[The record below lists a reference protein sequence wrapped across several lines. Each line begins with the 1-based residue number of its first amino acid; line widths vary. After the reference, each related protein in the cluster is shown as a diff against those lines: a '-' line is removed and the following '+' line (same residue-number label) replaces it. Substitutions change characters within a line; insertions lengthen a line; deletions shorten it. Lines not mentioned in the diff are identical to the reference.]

1 MTSIPLVTLS
11 EERKRRELRR
21 ALGHLEPHNTRR
33 FVALTSVCAA
43 WMALGWF
50 LLALSFNLTEPDTA
64 QAAFLA
70 ALLVGNGG
78 PAWTLILV
86 YWRKQQY

>member
-1 MTSIPLVTLS
+1 MTTLPLVTLS
-11 EERKRRELRR
+11 EERKQRELRR
-21 ALGHLEPHNTRR
+21 ALGHAQRHNTRHLL
-33 FVALTSVCAA
+33 VLTFLCAA
-43 WMALGWF
+43 WMVLGWF

-78 PAWTLILV
+78 PVWTLMLA
-86 YWRKQQY
+86 YWHEHRY

>member
-1 MTSIPLVTLS
+1 MTTIPLVTLS
-11 EERKRRELRR
+11 EERRQRELRR
-21 ALGHLEPHNTRR
+21 ALGHVEPHNTRR
-33 FVALTSVCAA
+33 FLALTFLCAA

-50 LLALSFNLTEPDTA
+50 LLALSFNLTQPDTA

-78 PAWTLILV
+78 PVWTLILA
-86 YWRKQQY
+86 YWREHQY

>member
-1 MTSIPLVTLS
+1 MTTIPLLTLS
-11 EERKRRELRR
+11 EERRQRELRR
-21 ALGHLEPHNTRR
+21 ALGHVHPHNTRR
-33 FVALTSVCAA
+33 FLALTCLCAG

-78 PAWTLILV
+78 PV
-86 YWRKQQY
+86 